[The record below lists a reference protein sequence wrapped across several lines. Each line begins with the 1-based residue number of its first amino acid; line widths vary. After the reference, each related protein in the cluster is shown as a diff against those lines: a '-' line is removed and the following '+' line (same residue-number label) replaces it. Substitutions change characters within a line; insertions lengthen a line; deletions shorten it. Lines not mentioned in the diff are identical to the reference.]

1 VSQSALPRRRSFADL
16 VSRLPLPKVT
26 FWRALAAAVIG
37 VGLVSMIRRFA
48 LGLGATTNLTDQYP
62 WGLWV
67 GVKLCGVAFA
77 GGGFAITAAIYLFG
91 VERLRPIARPAVLV
105 AGLGYSCFIASLI
118 MDLGKP
124 YNVWHPMVLWN
135 HHSVMFEVAWCV
147 MLYTTVLSL
156 EFSPV
161 IFERLGWSRAYH
173 TAKKFTIPLVL
184 AGLML
189 SMMHQSSLGSM
200 YLIVPNRLHP
210 LWYSSGLPIFF
221 FVSSIAAGLSML
233 TFAFFLA
240 HRILG
245 RRLRRD
251 ILQSLAK
258 ASVVVLGVYF
268 VMKVF
273 DLLYRG
279 QLGAIV
285 ASGIE
290 GPLFLGEM
298 LLGVL
303 IPMILLARSAVRNS
317 KNGLY
322 YTSILVILGMVLN
335 RMNVGV
341 TGFEKS
347 SGVHYFPSFEELSI
361 AAMVVTVGF
370 VVFGLAAKHLPIFPE
385 DYRRNSRLEHH

>member
-1 VSQSALPRRRSFADL
+1 VSWSTLPRRRPLAEVL
-16 VSRLPLPKVT
+16 ARLPLPKVT
-26 FWRALAAAVIG
+26 IWRAITAAIIG
-37 VGLVSMIRRFA
+37 VGIVSMVRRFA
-48 LGLGATTNLTDQYP
+48 LGLGATTNLTDAYP

-67 GVKLCGVAFA
+67 GVKLCGVALA
-77 GGGFAITAAIYLFG
+77 GGGFAITAAIHLFG

-124 YNVWHPMVLWN
+124 YNVWHPVILWN

-147 MLYTTVLSL
+147 MLYTTVLTL
-156 EFSPV
+156 EFSPA
-161 IFERLGWSRAYH
+161 IFERLGWSRAYRIV
-173 TAKKFTIPLVL
+173 KKFTIPLVL

-233 TFAFFLA
+233 TFAFYQA

-251 ILQSLAK
+251 LLESLAR
-258 ASVVVLGVYF
+258 ASVVVLGVYL

-279 QLGAIV
+279 QAGALF
-285 ASGIE
+285 APGIE
-290 GPLFLGEM
+290 GPLFAGEM
-298 LLGVL
+298 LLGVVL
-303 IPMILLARSAVRNS
+303 PMVLFARTAVRNS
-317 KNGLY
+317 RNGLY

-361 AAMVVTVGF
+361 AAMIVTAGF

-385 DYRRNSRLEHH
+385 DLRRNSRLEHH